1 MINIE
6 KSIFLLFFL
15 RCCCMVIKDLNIL
28 DMSQIYTP
36 HVGDSESK
44 GRLLNFHSIFS
55 FWIFPFQDH

>member
-1 MINIE
+1 
-6 KSIFLLFFL
+6 
-15 RCCCMVIKDLNIL
+15 MVIKDLNIL